1 MNIAI
6 DEHTVWTTAL
16 KADRLLNRLPTE
28 QIAHLGDGFDWDITD
43 ADVVVARRYLLG
55 ARVQAVVLGREIAKM
70 VAAPS
75 TSAFERA
82 IISEHPTVHHL
93 IAG

>member
-6 DEHTVWTTAL
+6 DEHSVWTTAT

-28 QIAHLGDGFDWDITD
+28 QIAHLGDGFEWDITD
-43 ADVVVARRYLLG
+43 ADVVIARRYLLG

-70 VAAPS
+70 VATPD
-75 TSAFERA
+75 A
-82 IISEHPTVHHL
+82 IISEHPTLRQLV
-93 IAG
+93 AG